1 MRQCQRLTIW
11 SGCPAHAKEKTGR
24 GDPRLTI
31 FVRGPTDV
39 DPKDGDPRL
48 TQRGPRVDLRPL
60 LCDLQEATHTNTQGQ
75 LTIAWCPDHVVVGR
89 TRSAHAGAPSGMLF
103 IEQKGQ
109 EFIFCESWQRPS
121 RPCHSSW
128 CFLFH
133 LRPSSL
139 LKPTGSTPEF
149 HTAVTKPTL
158 GPGHGGVCHRDS
170 VTVQGE

>member
-1 MRQCQRLTIW
+1 LGSSSIHLPGIYIYIGVCMVQNLTVHW
-11 SGCPAHAKEKTGR
+11 HSCRA
-24 GDPRLTI
+24 
-31 FVRGPTDV
+31 
-39 DPKDGDPRL
+39 
-48 TQRGPRVDLRPL
+48 L